1 MARNEVLFEV
11 SSMFRALLKQFSQ
24 EWNKRG
30 YTLSLPQYKMLYLL
44 NKEGPQKVSQLATAL
59 GNTPAAVTGLADK
72 LFAEGHIQ
80 RERAESDRRV
90 VYVSITEKGRHMLD
104 EVKETQEEIFQTF
117 FDKLPDEDIHQLK
130 RIFSQLL
137 ANMDD
142 KS

>member
-1 MARNEVLFEV
+1 
-11 SSMFRALLKQFSQ
+11 MFRALLKQFSQ

>member
-1 MARNEVLFEV
+1 LARNEVLFEV

-30 YTLSLPQYKMLYLL
+30 YMLSLPQYKMLYLL
-44 NKEGPQKVSQLATAL
+44 NKEGPQKVSQLAMAL

-117 FDKLPDEDIHQLK
+117 FDKLPDEDIHHLK

-142 KS
+142 KP